1 MKSCKTFLSLLL
13 ILAVLS
19 ASLTGCAS
27 NMEDE
32 FNPQNLQLAPGS
44 DDSSV
49 TGASEDSDVAATN
62 EPYVAI
68 NEVYAAAKEAY
79 AAVNEPDV
87 TDSEPDAATSEPDA
101 ATSEPYAPT
110 SEPYA
115 PTSEPY
121 AATSEPYAPTS
132 EPDAA
137 TSEPDAATS
146 EPDVP
151 DSEPDAA
158 TSEPDAP
165 DNEVYVPDNE
175 PDAATNEPDAA
186 TSEPDVTDSETYAT
200 TRELYMDDKTYADDA
215 SRYRDILDDNGY
227 WRDVRAQDLVELF
240 DINAVPIPASVL
252 NRPRLATESSNI
264 HNYILFDLIAN
275 TPVSSVPDA
284 LIQYVIDGKINYYL
298 TSASY
303 KQMPLEDYL
312 AQFANASSLEEAVKN
327 AFDKDIKNFKT
338 YLVTQ
343 AIAEKAGIVV
353 ANDELPPDY
362 ANLTRDDETYENIY
376 LKPYITQWVLKDK
389 VVDYLTKHAI
399 YE

>member
-1 MKSCKTFLSLLL
+1 VEQ
-13 ILAVLS
+13 I
-19 ASLTGCAS
+19 
-27 NMEDE
+27 
-32 FNPQNLQLAPGS
+32 
-44 DDSSV
+44 
-49 TGASEDSDVAATN
+49 
-62 EPYVAI
+62 
-68 NEVYAAAKEAY
+68 
-79 AAVNEPDV
+79 
-87 TDSEPDAATSEPDA
+87 TDRP
-101 ATSEPYAPT
+101 
-110 SEPYA
+110 
-115 PTSEPY
+115 
-121 AATSEPYAPTS
+121 
-132 EPDAA
+132 
-137 TSEPDAATS
+137 
-146 EPDVP
+146 V
-151 DSEPDAA
+151 
-158 TSEPDAP
+158 
-165 DNEVYVPDNE
+165 
-175 PDAATNEPDAA
+175 
-186 TSEPDVTDSETYAT
+186 
-200 TRELYMDDKTYADDA
+200 ADDDTITIPHA
-215 SRYRDILDDNGY
+215 SALY
-227 WRDVRAQDLVELF
+227 
-240 DINAVPIPASVL
+240 
-252 NRPRLATESSNI
+252 
-264 HNYILFDLIAN
+264 NYILFDLIEN